1 MLGCERRTHREEMGD
16 ESDAFVDLF
25 PEPSRATGTIFL
37 YIHPAGRRG
46 HIPYIL
52 LNQRSRQI
60 TDLGGGACAQ
70 SGNLPQANFPHKY
83 TIATHF
89 SQHVPYSGFRASYS
103 QPGKRG
109 CGWW

>member
-16 ESDAFVDLF
+16 KSDAFVDLF
-25 PEPSRATGTIFL
+25 PEPSRATGMIFL
-37 YIHPAGRRG
+37 IYIHPAGRRG
-46 HIPYIL
+46 HIPHIL

-70 SGNLPQANFPHKY
+70 SGNLPQANKY
-83 TIATHF
+83 TIAAHF
-89 SQHVPYSGFRASYS
+89 SQRVPYSGFRASYS
-103 QPGKRG
+103 QPGK